1 MHTSVFKNEV
11 MEALNISK
19 GKVFIDATFGQGGHS
34 EEIKSLGGTVLGIEI
49 DPDQVKKYNGDI
61 KVVNGSFEDLEKI
74 AKENITLP
82 IDGVLF
88 DFGLSMVQLKE
99 GNRGFSYRSQD
110 DPLDMRKSNRGQT
123 VAEYLQEADGE
134 SLLENIMK
142 YSEDIHSQKIVDNI
156 LKFRNSGRFEKVS
169 DLLKVIDEILPST
182 DPRDRQKT
190 YARVFQALRMVVNN
204 ELGAITKGL
213 TGAIEIVKTGGRIV
227 IITFHSIEDRLV
239 KKFARDHKE
248 QINSIRSSVSSS
260 RKLAKFERS
269 ATLRVFTK
277 I

>member
-110 DPLDMRKSNRGQT
+110 DPLDMRMSNRGQT

-169 DLLKVIDEILPST
+169 DLLKVIDEVLPST

-190 YARVFQALRMVVNN
+190 YARVFQALRMIVNN

-213 TGAIEIVKTGGRIV
+213 AGAIEIVKTGGRIV

-239 KKFARDHKE
+239 KKFARDHKA
-248 QINSIRSSVSSS
+248 QINSIRNSVSSS

>member
-110 DPLDMRKSNRGQT
+110 DPLDMRMSNRGQT

-169 DLLKVIDEILPST
+169 DLLKVIDEVLPST

-190 YARVFQALRMVVNN
+190 YARVFQALRMIVNN

-213 TGAIEIVKTGGRIV
+213 AGAIEIVKTGGRIV

>member
-34 EEIKSLGGTVLGIEI
+34 EEIKSLGGIVLGIEI
-49 DPDQVKKYNGDI
+49 DPDQVKKYNGNI
-61 KVVNGSFEDLEKI
+61 TIINGSFADLEKI

-110 DPLDMRKSNRGQT
+110 DPLDMRMSNRGQT
-123 VAEYLQEADGE
+123 VAEYLHSTDGE
-134 SLLENIMK
+134 SLLEDIMK
-142 YSEDIHSQKIVDNI
+142 YSEDVYSQKIVDNI
-156 LKFRNSGRFEKVS
+156 LRFRSSNKFEKVS
-169 DLLKVIDEILPST
+169 DLLKVLDEAMPYSDL
-182 DPRDRQKT
+182 RDRQKT
-190 YARVFQALRMVVNN
+190 YARVFQALRMVINN

-213 TGAIEIVKTGGRIV
+213 TGAIKIVKSGGRIV

-239 KKFARDHKE
+239 KKFARDHKA
-248 QINSIRSSVSSS
+248 QIN
-260 RKLAKFERS
+260 
-269 ATLRVFTK
+269 
-277 I
+277 